1 MYFCCIGNIKQ
12 KLQLNFPNSFFMQT
26 NTTYSLLLFSPL
38 FNNGDSES
46 FSWQIIRK
54 FVIKGTC
61 LDLKKSTNALF
72 NSIKRAQAMVR
83 PRKNFTLVI
92 MFSVRKLF
100 FELIA
105 SAIESA
111 LFSDLFDVKEW
122 SIHDVTSEFLAKV
135 KSCLIKWRHSICD
148 SFRYLAQ

>member
-1 MYFCCIGNIKQ
+1 M
-12 KLQLNFPNSFFMQT
+12 
-26 NTTYSLLLFSPL
+26 
-38 FNNGDSES
+38 
-46 FSWQIIRK
+46 
-54 FVIKGTC
+54 IKGMC
-61 LDLKKSTNALF
+61 FDLKKSTNALF

-111 LFSDLFDVKEW
+111 LFSDLFENSYYVV
-122 SIHDVTSEFLAKV
+122 I
-135 KSCLIKWRHSICD
+135 IKKLMESKYSNTGSALND
-148 SFRYLAQ
+148 TYNFNA